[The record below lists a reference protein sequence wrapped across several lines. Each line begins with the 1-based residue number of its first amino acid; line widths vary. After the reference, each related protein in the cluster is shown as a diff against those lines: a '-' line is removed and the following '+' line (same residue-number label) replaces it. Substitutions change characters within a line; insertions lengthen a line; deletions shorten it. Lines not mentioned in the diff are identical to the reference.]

1 MSKVLKCLTLSASM
15 LALVACNTGK
25 AAQSQEDWTMLKMAN
40 TVLTYVDKCENRS
53 APGHYVDKAAKIWDA
68 ATTADRKV
76 VTAEM
81 AKIVQ
86 QWPVGEVCQ
95 QLGVGVRLIVT
106 WDFKIPERS
115 PFDVLEPSVDTSKL
129 SAKITR
135 IENSGSEYF
144 YPLIVVENKSDQSFS
159 YTNWSCTF
167 YNGDE
172 PVHEDTFS
180 VNNVS
185 PQSKTARK
193 SITHSKARF
202 DTTSCRLLTAR

>member
-1 MSKVLKCLTLSASM
+1 MLT
-15 LALVACNTGK
+15 LVACNTGK
-25 AAQSQEDWTMLKMAN
+25 AAQSQEDWAMLKMAGI
-40 TVLTYVDKCENRS
+40 VLTYVDRCENRS
-53 APGHYVDKAAKIWDA
+53 APGYYVDKATKIWNA
-68 ATTADRKV
+68 AATADRTAV
-76 VTAEM
+76 AAEM

-86 QWPVGEVCQ
+86 QWQGNEVCQ
-95 QLGVGVRLIVT
+95 QLGLGVRLIVA
-106 WDFKIPERS
+106 WDFKMPERS
-115 PFDVLEPSVDTSKL
+115 PFDVPEPSVDTSKL

-180 VNNVS
+180 VKNVS
-185 PQSKTARK
+185 PQSKTASK
-193 SITHSKARF
+193 SITHTKSRF